1 VRIQQIEKNAR
12 NARTIRSFDSSF
24 LSRTRPTIARSNAS
38 QSDAT
43 RGVNILTFTVFFPSR
58 CATDAFK
65 ALACLVGDARNK
77 LPRELLISLVEFRD
91 PGRRGRSP
99 PTLVR
104 VKIASTINVSFDVAR
119 SRARSRARR
128 RCELR
133 GHFNILTTSSRGAVL
148 SFPHVRIGCFVKG
161 TRPIW
166 TGRCV
171 PSAEH
176 ADARVV
182 PHRRAKTA
190 TRGVVVIV
198 RRRRRRRRALGK
210 HGE

>member
-119 SRARSRARR
+119 SRARR

-176 ADARVV
+176 VDARVV

-198 RRRRRRRRALGK
+198 RRRRRRRALGK

>member
-119 SRARSRARR
+119 SRARR

-161 TRPIW
+161 TRPNLDG
-166 TGRCV
+166 TVR
-171 PSAEH
+171 AE
-176 ADARVV
+176 
-182 PHRRAKTA
+182 RRT
-190 TRGVVVIV
+190 
-198 RRRRRRRRALGK
+198 RRRPGGAAPTRENRDEGCSCNRSSSSSSSSSRAR
-210 HGE
+210 